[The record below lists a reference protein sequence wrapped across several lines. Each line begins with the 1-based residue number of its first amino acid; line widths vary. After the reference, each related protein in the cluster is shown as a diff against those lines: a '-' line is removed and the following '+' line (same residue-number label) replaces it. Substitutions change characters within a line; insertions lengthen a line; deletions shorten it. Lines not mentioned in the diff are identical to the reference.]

1 MDFHLN
7 HHVICTM
14 EYFSSA
20 HQCLGT
26 SVSCGRNF
34 NFLLCRFYD
43 FLWNFHHLGLCQKTG
58 AKFVDANLLC
68 HQWTLWSSWDWG
80 ILPDGDFV
88 KKALFPQFYHQS
100 VAFCLQIPYNK
111 PIF

>member
-1 MDFHLN
+1 
-7 HHVICTM
+7 M
-14 EYFSSA
+14 EHFSLT
-20 HQCLGT
+20 HECLGA
-26 SVSCGRNF
+26 SVSGGRNF
-34 NFLLCRFYD
+34 HFLLRCFYD
-43 FLWNFHHLGLCQKTG
+43 FLWYFHYLGICQRTG
-58 AKFVDANLLC
+58 TGFVDANLLC
-68 HQWTLWSSWDWG
+68 HQWTLWDSGDWD